1 LQFGK
6 PELFNPVLLHCRK
19 KTTQSSKIGISAGHP
34 PEPPH
39 MRRNGNNTMNDTTMP
54 LASKEASPPQA
65 SVPKRRPLRPIVLG
79 AVAIIVLGY
88 GVSWT
93 YEWWTHGRFI
103 VSTDDAYVGAPIS
116 TISTRVSGHI
126 IEIAVAN
133 NQAVHAGDLLVKID
147 DGDYRLAVESAGER
161 IDTQTA
167 SLSRIDKQIAQQSAV
182 IDQARAQITAAKADA
197 MRAELDYA
205 RAQKLAEADFNTRA
219 RLDQVL
225 ADRDRTAAALVSAT
239 AGLAAAEAGIEVLKA
254 QKVELEHAKAELE
267 TALAKARRDLEFTE
281 IRAPFNGIVGN
292 RAAQLGM
299 LVEPGVRLLALVPL
313 DAVYVDANF
322 KETQL
327 GRIKPGMTASVH
339 ADAWPGRTFV
349 GKVTSFAPATGAI
362 FSLLPPENA
371 TGNFTKIVQRIP
383 VRITFSADDLKEMAL
398 RPGLSVIADI
408 DTSTQ

>member
-1 LQFGK
+1 
-6 PELFNPVLLHCRK
+6 
-19 KTTQSSKIGISAGHP
+19 
-34 PEPPH
+34 
-39 MRRNGNNTMNDTTMP
+39 MNDTTVMP
-54 LASKEASPPQA
+54 SATSDAAHQPTPR
-65 SVPKRRPLRPIVLG
+65 PKRRSLRPVILAV
-79 AVAIIVLGY
+79 VAICALGY
-88 GVSWT
+88 GATWAYT
-93 YEWWTHGRFI
+93 WWTQGRFI

-126 IEIAVAN
+126 TNIAVEN

-147 DGDYRLAVESAGER
+147 DGDYRLAVESAAER
-161 IDTQTA
+161 IDTQAA
-167 SLSRIDKQIAQQSAV
+167 SLARVDQQILQQSAV
-182 IDQARAQITAAKADA
+182 IDQARAQISAAKADA
-197 MRAELDYA
+197 MRADLDYA

-254 QKVELEHAKAELE
+254 QKVELERSKAELE
-267 TALAKARRDLEFTE
+267 TALARARRDLAFTE
-281 IRAPFNGIVGN
+281 IRAPFNGMVGN

-327 GRIKPGMTASVH
+327 SHIKPGMTANVH
-339 ADAWPGRTFV
+339 ADAWPGRIFI
-349 GKVTSFAPATGAI
+349 GKVASFAPATGAI

-383 VRITFSADDLKEMAL
+383 VRVTFSADDLKEMAL
-398 RPGLSVIADI
+398 RPGLSVTVDI
-408 DTSTQ
+408 DTSSK